1 MRVAVC
7 SDIHLEFGRILL
19 RNEDQSDVLILSGD
33 IFVAGDIELNM
44 NIENPIREFFDNVS
58 NEYKHV
64 ICIMGNHEHYHGDF
78 AKTKEVVQGM
88 LKYPNVYLLDKETVT
103 INDTIFYGATFW
115 TDMNKEDPQTLYA
128 IKGMMNDYKTI
139 KNSSKE
145 VSFKDKEGKRHL
157 KPGRLIPEDTV
168 NDHKEAIKELLK
180 VLEENKGKKIVV
192 VGHHAPTTKSIHPKY
207 SKDYIV
213 NGAYASD
220 LSNIMLDNENIV
232 LWTHGH
238 THHPYD
244 YTIGKTR
251 VVCNPRGYIFYED
264 IADDFTLKSIDI

>member
-19 RNEDQSDVLILSGD
+19 KNEDNSDVLILSGD
-33 IFVAGDIELNM
+33 ILVAGDIELNM
-44 NIENPIREFFDNVS
+44 NIANPIREFFDNVTK
-58 NEYKHV
+58 EYKHV
-64 ICIMGNHEHYHGDF
+64 IYVMGNHEHYHGDF
-78 AKTKEVVQGM
+78 AYTKGIIKGM
-88 LKYPNVYLLDKETVT
+88 LLYKNLYFLDKETVT
-103 INDTIFYGATFW
+103 IDDTIFYGATFW

-128 IKGMMNDYKTI
+128 IKGMMNDYRTI

-145 VSFKDKEGKRHL
+145 VSFKDEEGKRHL

-168 NDHKEAIKELLK
+168 NDHKEAVKELLK

-192 VGHHAPTTKSIHPKY
+192 VGHHAPSTKSLHPRY
-207 SKDYIV
+207 SNDYIV

-238 THHPYD
+238 THHAYD

-264 IADDFTLKSIDI
+264 IADEFTLKSIDI

>member
-19 RNEDQSDVLILSGD
+19 KNEDNSDVLILSGD
-33 IFVAGDIELNM
+33 ILVAGDIELNM
-44 NIENPIREFFDNVS
+44 NIANPIREFFDNVTK
-58 NEYKHV
+58 EYKHV
-64 ICIMGNHEHYHGDF
+64 IYVMGNHEHYHGDF
-78 AKTKEVVQGM
+78 ALTKGVIKGM
-88 LKYPNVYLLDKETVT
+88 LLYKNLYFLDKETVT
-103 INDTIFYGATFW
+103 IDDTIFYGATFW

-128 IKGMMNDYKTI
+128 IKGMMNDYRTI
-139 KNSSKE
+139 KNSSKD
-145 VSFKDKEGKRHL
+145 VSFKDEEGKRHTR
-157 KPGRLIPEDTV
+157 PGRLIPEDTV
-168 NDHKEAIKELLK
+168 NDHKEAVKELLK

-192 VGHHAPTTKSIHPKY
+192 VGHHAPSTKSLHPRY
-207 SKDYIV
+207 SNDYIV

-220 LSNIMLDNENIV
+220 LSSIMLDNENIV